1 MTLHNISGI
10 AEAITYK
17 LQSDSIENIANNMTV
32 QIEVNE
38 ESLKKLD
45 EECFK
50 LTHQEKPFQQGDVLQ
65 IKIGQINFKI
75 LKKENE

>member
-38 ESLKKLD
+38 DS
-45 EECFK
+45 
-50 LTHQEKPFQQGDVLQ
+50 
-65 IKIGQINFKI
+65 INT
-75 LKKENE
+75 